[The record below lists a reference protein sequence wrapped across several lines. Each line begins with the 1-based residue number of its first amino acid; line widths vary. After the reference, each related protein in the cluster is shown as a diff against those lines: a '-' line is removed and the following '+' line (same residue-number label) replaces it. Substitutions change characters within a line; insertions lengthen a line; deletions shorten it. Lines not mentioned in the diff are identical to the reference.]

1 LGKARGLTLRPFLT
15 LEDVHASYPIV
26 QGAFVRRIVARV
38 RAVDGVSLTIDR
50 GEAFGLVGESGC
62 GKTSLARVVVRLLQ
76 PTSGRVLIEGRDVR
90 SFRGVEGQRL
100 RRRLQLVFQ
109 DPYDSLNGRMI
120 VGDIVAEGLR
130 IHRLAEGA
138 ALRQR
143 VGELLEQVHLRADL
157 ARRYPRELSG
167 GQRQRV
173 AIARA
178 LAVEPE
184 LLVLDEPVSSLDV
197 SVQAQILNLLGELRE
212 GRGLTY
218 LFISHDL
225 AVVRHLCDR
234 TAVMYLGRIVE
245 LGSTEAVIANP
256 LHPYT
261 QALVSAVPEPEVE
274 AAPQRILLQ
283 GDLPSPTSPP
293 GGCPV
298 HTRCPAAETICAH
311 EVPLLEEKEPERTV
325 ACHFVVATPAGAVAP
340 RLEPGRLLDNA
351 ERAPENRPSRS

>member
-1 LGKARGLTLRPFLT
+1 VPPFLT

-26 QGAFVRRIVARV
+26 QGTFVRRTVARV

-90 SFRGVEGQRL
+90 SFRGVEGQGL

-143 VGELLEQVHLRADL
+143 VGELLEQVHLNADL

-167 GQRQRV
+167 GQRQRI

-184 LLVLDEPVSSLDV
+184 VLVLDEPVSSLDV

-261 QALVSAVPEPEVE
+261 QALVSAVPEPEVD
-274 AAPQRILLQ
+274 AAEQRILLP
-283 GDLPSPTSPP
+283 GDLPSPTNPP

-298 HTRCPAAETICAH
+298 HTRCPVAETICAH
-311 EVPLLEEKEPERTV
+311 DVPPLEEKEPERTV

-340 RLEPGRLLDNA
+340 RLEPGPRLDNA
-351 ERAPENRPSRS
+351 RRAPENRPSRG